1 MNRACWQ
8 LSDASNKKGKQ
19 GADVPCPTPRTAGL
33 SVSDRP
39 SGDGKPGRRK
49 PIGSGTGRNRRVF
62 IMALLTP
69 DQVVRILERNK
80 AAGDSPKTQTELA
93 HGANISVVALN
104 RWLRG
109 SRQDIKLDTASRIAD
124 ALGLQVVDEDGKT
137 LS

>member
-1 MNRACWQ
+1 
-8 LSDASNKKGKQ
+8 
-19 GADVPCPTPRTAGL
+19 
-33 SVSDRP
+33 
-39 SGDGKPGRRK
+39 
-49 PIGSGTGRNRRVF
+49 
-62 IMALLTP
+62 MALLTP

-93 HGANISVVALN
+93 TAANISVVALN

-124 ALGLQVVDEDGKT
+124 ALGLQVVDEDGKI